1 MEFGNAFHER
11 AFCVERS
18 GSAPDVPGA
27 HGALTLERAAIS
39 SGLREVMSLPA
50 AGRLRRSWTAKLRG
64 NALAAITVVVCSM
77 LAGALYTLA
86 MGEDVNWDWQ
96 NYHEY
101 NVWAVLNGRYGIDVV
116 APGLALLIT
125 YSESILLAA
134 LAEL

>member
-1 MEFGNAFHER
+1 M
-11 AFCVERS
+11 
-18 GSAPDVPGA
+18 
-27 HGALTLERAAIS
+27 
-39 SGLREVMSLPA
+39 
-50 AGRLRRSWTAKLRG
+50 KLRG
-64 NALAAITVVVCSM
+64 NAVAAIAVIVCSM

-116 APGLALLIT
+116 APGLALT
-125 YSESILLAA
+125 YSERILLAA